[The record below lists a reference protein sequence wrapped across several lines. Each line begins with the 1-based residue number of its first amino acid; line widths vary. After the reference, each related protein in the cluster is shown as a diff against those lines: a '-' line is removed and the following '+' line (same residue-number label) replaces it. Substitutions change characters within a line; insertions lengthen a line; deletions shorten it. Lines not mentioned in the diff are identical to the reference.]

1 MTSDA
6 AALAVLLRKA
16 QWLLDD
22 VAYEVAA
29 GRSEAIDLHQVA
41 GVLEGIAQ
49 VLRNKPG
56 KHGVGQEHDADLTAT
71 RDFRKRP
78 QQAPPTEDPRLEWG
92 ELGAVVASTGPAVP
106 GAISIASIDWSG
118 RSGLE
123 SDHEPPEARE
133 K

>member
-6 AALAVLLRKA
+6 AALAVLLRRA

-29 GRSEAIDLHQVA
+29 GRSEAIDLDQVA

-49 VLRNKPG
+49 VLRTKPG
-56 KHGVGQEHDADLTAT
+56 KHGVGQEHDADRTAT

-78 QQAPPTEDPRLEWG
+78 QQTSPTEGPRLEWG
-92 ELGAVVASTGPAVP
+92 ELGSV
-106 GAISIASIDWSG
+106 
-118 RSGLE
+118 L
-123 SDHEPPEARE
+123 
-133 K
+133 